1 MAAPGHVAVFDHGK
15 TSLKLIL
22 VDEAGAVAGRRTVP
36 NHSLDGPPWPRIDVA
51 GIERWL
57 VEGLGAF
64 AQRARIE
71 AIVATTHGCGFALV
85 DGADPV
91 LPVMDY
97 EAAPPADIDAAY
109 DRVAPGFEECF
120 TPRLPLGLN
129 GGRQLFWQQQAAPA
143 EFARARQV
151 LALPQFW
158 ARRLGGDAA
167 SEVTSLACHGHLW
180 DPRRARL
187 SSLVEAQGWSRLFPP
202 LAPAWRSLGR
212 IDPAIARATGV
223 PVDCRIVCGVHDSNA
238 AWSRHLAAG
247 RDLALASTGTW
258 VVCFSAAGR
267 LDALDPARDTLANV
281 DVEGN
286 PVCCS
291 RFMGGR
297 EYAAIAGDAPP
308 ATREQVEAT
317 IADMTLALPGFAG
330 GGGPF
335 PGQEGRI
342 LGPAPRFPAA
352 LATLQLALLLDVALD
367 LAGPAARI
375 VIDGAHVANA
385 ELPPLLAAL
394 RAPARVEVSV
404 DADGVALGAAMLAR
418 RGSRMRLA
426 EPAPRVVDPAMIPG
440 LAAYRAA
447 WHAALAATPARR

>member
-1 MAAPGHVAVFDHGK
+1 MAAPGHVAVLDHGK
-15 TSLKLIL
+15 TSVKLLL
-22 VDEAGAVAGRRTVP
+22 VDADGAVVDRLAMP
-36 NHSLDGPPWPRIDVA
+36 NRPLAGPPWLHVDVA
-51 GIERWL
+51 GIEGWL
-57 VEGLGAF
+57 LAGLGAF
-64 AQRARIE
+64 AQRARVE
-71 AIVATTHGCGFALV
+71 AVVATTHGCGFALV

-97 EAAPPADIDAAY
+97 EAPPPAAIDAAY

-129 GGRQLFWQQQAAPA
+129 AGRQLFWQQQAAPA
-143 EFARARQV
+143 EFARARHV

-187 SSLVEAQGWSRLFPP
+187 SSLVGTQGWARLFAP
-202 LAPAWRSLGR
+202 LAPAWQALGTVS
-212 IDPAIARATGV
+212 PEVARATGL
-223 PVDCRIVCGVHDSNA
+223 PRDCRVVCGVHDSNA
-238 AWSRHLAAG
+238 AWSRHLSAG
-247 RDLALASTGTW
+247 RELALASTGTW

-308 ATREQVEAT
+308 ATRAEVEAT
-317 IADMTLALPGFAG
+317 IADGTLALPGFAG

-335 PGQEGRI
+335 PGREGRI

-352 LATLQLALLLDVALD
+352 LATLQLALMLDVALD
-367 LAGPAARI
+367 LAGAAPRI
-375 VIDGAHVANA
+375 VLDGAHVANA
-385 ELPPLLAAL
+385 ELPALLAAL
-394 RAPARVEVSV
+394 RAPARVEVAS

-418 RGSRMRLA
+418 RGRRMRQA
-426 EPAPRVVDPAMIPG
+426 EPAPRVAAPAAIPG

-447 WHAALAATPARR
+447 WHAALAAAPARR

>member
-1 MAAPGHVAVFDHGK
+1 MAAPGHVAVLDHGK
-15 TSLKLIL
+15 TSLKLLL
-22 VDEAGAVAGRRTVP
+22 VDAQGAVVARRGAP
-36 NHSLDGPPWPRIDVA
+36 NRAQAGPPWLHLDVE

-57 VEGLGAF
+57 LEGLGEF
-64 AQRARIE
+64 AQQARIE
-71 AIVATTHGCGFALV
+71 AVVAATHGCGFALV
-85 DGADPV
+85 DGPDPV

-97 EAAPPADIDAAY
+97 EAPPPADVDAAY

-129 GGRQLFWQQQAAPA
+129 AGRQLFWQQQAAPA

-180 DPRRARL
+180 NPRRGAL
-187 SSLVEAQGWSRLFPP
+187 SSLVASQGWGRLFPP
-202 LAPAWRSLGR
+202 LAPAWATLGVVS
-212 IDPAIARATGV
+212 PAVARATGL
-223 PVDCRIVCGVHDSNA
+223 PRDCRIACGVHDSNA
-238 AWSRHLAAG
+238 AWLRHLGAG

-267 LDALDPARDTLANV
+267 LEALDPARDTLANV
-281 DVEGN
+281 DVEGR

-297 EYAAIAGDAPP
+297 AYAAIAGDAPA
-308 ATREQVEAT
+308 ATRDEVEAT
-317 IADMTLALPGFAG
+317 IADMTLALPCFAG

-342 LGPAPRFPAA
+342 LGPAPRHRAA
-352 LATLQLALLLDVALD
+352 LATLHLALMLDVALD
-367 LAGPAARI
+367 LAGPAPRI
-375 VIDGAHVANA
+375 VVDGAHVANA
-385 ELPPLLAAL
+385 ELPALLAAL
-394 RAPARVEVSV
+394 RAPARVEVSA

-418 RGSRMRLA
+418 RGSRMPRA
-426 EPAPRVVDPAMIPG
+426 EPAPRHVVPAAIPG
-440 LAAYRAA
+440 LAAYRDA
-447 WHAALAATPARR
+447 WHAALAGAPARR